1 VTPRVLAIVGP
12 TAAGKTRLAIEVAT
26 RVGGEVISLDSMQA
40 YQGMNIGT
48 ATPSMEE
55 RAGVAHHM
63 FDVWPISHPLTVVEF
78 RDAARAA
85 IEDVWGRGRVPIA
98 VGGSGLYVRAVLE
111 NLDPPGTDT
120 EVRAS
125 LEERLAESGPRALHE
140 ELGRIDPAAA
150 AVINPMNGRRIV
162 RALEVNA
169 ITGGPFQANLPEPQ
183 DRYRTTRVGI
193 AIDRASLDARIEARV
208 DDMWRRGMV
217 DEVRSLL
224 AQGLAEAPTA
234 RAALGYGPV
243 MDSLAGE
250 ISEEQARM
258 QTWADTKKFARRQQR
273 WFAADSR
280 THWVEFDES
289 SLVDDVV
296 SVATRT

>member
-1 VTPRVLAIVGP
+1 MTPRVLAIVGP

-120 EVRAS
+120 EVRVA
-125 LEERLAESGPRALHE
+125 LEERLAETGPRALHE
-140 ELGRIDPAAA
+140 ELERIDPAAA
-150 AVINPMNGRRIV
+150 AVINPMNGRRVV

-169 ITGGPFQANLPEPQ
+169 ITGGPFQANLPEPH
-183 DRYRTTRVGI
+183 DRYRTTRVGV
-193 AIDRASLDARIEARV
+193 AIDRTSLDARIEARV

-258 QTWADTKKFARRQQR
+258 QTSADTKKFARRQQR

>member
-1 VTPRVLAIVGP
+1 MTPRVLAIVGP

-193 AIDRASLDARIEARV
+193 AIDRTSLDARIEARV

-217 DEVRSLL
+217 DEVRNLL

-280 THWVEFDES
+280 THWVEFNEL